1 MWSRFKREW
10 AVVLGAGLLGLSPV
24 ASAAD
29 LVVHASV
36 EPAPIVETVPAAP
49 VSGEVWVPGH
59 WARRAFSD
67 AWVWREG
74 HWEPEVTTALVAPG
88 VVVAPE
94 RVVVAPRP
102 VVVERR
108 PVEVVH
114 PVRPVRV
121 IRVR

>member
-1 MWSRFKREW
+1 MWNRWKS
-10 AVVLGAGLLGLSPV
+10 AVAVLVSAGLLGLSPM

-49 VSGEVWVPGH
+49 ASGEVWVPGH

-67 AWVWREG
+67 VWVWRAG
-74 HWEPEVTTALVAPG
+74 HWEPELTTALVEPG
-88 VVVAPE
+88 VVVAPT
-94 RVVVAPRP
+94 RVVVEPRP

-121 IRVR
+121 VRVR